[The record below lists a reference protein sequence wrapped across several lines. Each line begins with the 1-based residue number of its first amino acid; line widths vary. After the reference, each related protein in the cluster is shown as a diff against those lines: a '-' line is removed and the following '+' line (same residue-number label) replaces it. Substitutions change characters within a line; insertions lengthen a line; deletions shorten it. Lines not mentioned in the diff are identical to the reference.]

1 MISAILILIFVI
13 GGSQAI
19 SQTVAPVR
27 VVVMPFEDRAGFQGK
42 WDLSKD
48 VPKLLAANLRS
59 VAGIEII
66 EPDLVESVASR
77 VIDTNRSQ
85 DYSIFDSVASELKA
99 DVFVTGIVEKF
110 GVRRAMAGDP
120 NSIGYRAYT
129 YSIEL
134 NEIEIVQIGSGAIL
148 ATLSVNRDSVDRPI
162 QFNLFGKP
170 QVQDREFRE
179 LLSVSFAS
187 KRFFEMAFGIH
198 VQNVFEELTVSIVD
212 ELLYRG
218 PIVLGES
225 AKVLAIDGEEV
236 FIGLGKEDLVQHGDT
251 LPLLELGHQVG
262 VVRVK
267 QILGPHLS
275 RAIVVDCS
283 QPLRA
288 GLVIGQRLVPGQ
300 SRN

>member
-1 MISAILILIFVI
+1 MINAILILFFVI

-19 SQTVAPVR
+19 SQTVSPVK
-27 VVVMPFEDRAGFQGK
+27 VVVMPFEDRAGFQGD
-42 WDLSKD
+42 WELSKD
-48 VPKLLAANLRS
+48 VPRLLAANLRS

-66 EPDLVESVASR
+66 ELDLVESVA
-77 VIDTNRSQ
+77 NRSQ
-85 DYSIFDSVASELKA
+85 DYSVFDSVASELKA

-134 NEIEIVQIGSGAIL
+134 NEIDIVQIGSGVIL
-148 ATLSVNRDSVDRPI
+148 ATLSVSRDSVDRPV

-187 KRFFEMAFGIH
+187 KRFYEMAFGMH

-212 ELLYRG
+212 ELLYRD

-225 AKVLAIDGEEV
+225 AKVLAIDGKEV
-236 FIGLGKEDLVQHGDT
+236 FLGLGKEDLVQHGDT